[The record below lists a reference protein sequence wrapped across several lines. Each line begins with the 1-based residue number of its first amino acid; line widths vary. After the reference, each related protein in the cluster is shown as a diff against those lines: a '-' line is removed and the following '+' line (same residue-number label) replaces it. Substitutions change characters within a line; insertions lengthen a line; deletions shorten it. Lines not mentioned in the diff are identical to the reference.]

1 MHTAGEL
8 GPVTRRSLLGGLVMS
23 TALRSFLLL
32 LAPLIVYAEAG
43 IVSLHPLYT
52 TETAVRNPALVGLWT
67 GDFTI
72 RIGPDGEAA
81 YGVIAGA
88 A

>member
-1 MHTAGEL
+1 
-8 GPVTRRSLLGGLVMS
+8 
-23 TALRSFLLL
+23 
-32 LAPLIVYAEAG
+32 
-43 IVSLHPLYT
+43 
-52 TETAVRNPALVGLWT
+52 VRNPALVGVWT

-72 RIGPDGEAA
+72 RIGPDGEAG